1 MTYTINEIKDILL
14 TPINRVYDVFRD
26 YFGEAFTDLQG
37 IPTEADILLS
47 LQGMDVHCDD
57 GRYELEESHIN
68 TIKWNT
74 VNFYPFILIWWPS
87 VKVTNEYDKS
97 IIIQDLYAKI
107 QLDKDGLIPTQS
119 RGFMLNRATY
129 TKEQWLSNYMH
140 SHISHI
146 PKDDTTQ
153 FQLPCLGRGPIIE
166 TINSLRHDICENF
179 DETKWMLFCEE
190 LSRYV
195 HVESI
200 AGVPYKRLENVGL
213 FRSLPDYGD
222 YSIVR
227 NGKFIMSSMKELLD
241 SIDINGFLS
250 YYLQNGHLSIGY
262 KQGSFVVGMPYY
274 EFLVDISNT
283 FIEYINTTQTSRAT
297 VHRIFDRGLLKKA
310 VIVNGKFYCIQTSRN
325 NFDSRDYIGKPVCT
339 FKGQPITLNIL
350 EDQNSQIQESTVLN
364 HDVSMFI
371 LNNILKIINYRYV
384 NEYRKQLS
392 SSTEPA
398 VTDKRVFY
406 I

>member
-1 MTYTINEIKDILL
+1 
-14 TPINRVYDVFRD
+14 
-26 YFGEAFTDLQG
+26 
-37 IPTEADILLS
+37 
-47 LQGMDVHCDD
+47 
-57 GRYELEESHIN
+57 
-68 TIKWNT
+68 
-74 VNFYPFILIWWPS
+74 
-87 VKVTNEYDKS
+87 
-97 IIIQDLYAKI
+97 
-107 QLDKDGLIPTQS
+107 
-119 RGFMLNRATY
+119 
-129 TKEQWLSNYMH
+129 
-140 SHISHI
+140 
-146 PKDDTTQ
+146 
-153 FQLPCLGRGPIIE
+153 
-166 TINSLRHDICENF
+166 
-179 DETKWMLFCEE
+179 MLFCEE

-283 FIEYINTTQTSRAT
+283 FIEYINTTQTSRT
-297 VHRIFDRGLLKKA
+297 IVHRIFDRGLLKKA

-371 LNNILKIINYRYV
+371 LNNILKIINYRYA